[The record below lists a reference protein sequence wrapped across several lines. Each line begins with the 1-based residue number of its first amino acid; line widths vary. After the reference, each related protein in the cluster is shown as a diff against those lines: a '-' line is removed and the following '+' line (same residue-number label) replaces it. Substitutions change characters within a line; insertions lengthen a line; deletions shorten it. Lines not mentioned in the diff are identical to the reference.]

1 MPELSNEEMLASV
14 AQQGSDTPAN
24 DVKPEVNAP
33 SPEPQMYEYT
43 ANGRTVKEPLEMI
56 LKRASQG
63 YHYSQQMEA
72 LNRERQEIERIK
84 KENESL
90 SQWKRYDDY
99 AREHPDWNKHFQESW
114 EKRSSYQQ
122 EMQDDPMFQR
132 IVELENQLKSY
143 QESYQDKFKTYD
155 SFLEKAQYEKD
166 EQALNT
172 EIKGVREAYKHLD
185 FDTPDGTGRT
195 LEYRVLE
202 HMKNQQI
209 PSFKTAFRDL
219 YFEDALKAE
228 GERVKKSAAD
238 EIQRRTKSGILGVS
252 STPQMKAE
260 TKRPSTYEEAAD
272 FAKKELGLN

>member
-24 DVKPEVNAP
+24 DVTPQTPAP
-33 SPEPQMYEYT
+33 SSEPQMYEYT

-72 LNRERQEIERIK
+72 LNRERQEIERVR

-90 SQWKRYDDY
+90 SRWRDYDDY
-99 AREHPDWNKHFQESW
+99 ARKNPDWNTHIQEAW
-114 EKRSSYQQ
+114 ERRSALQSQQ
-122 EMQDDPMFQR
+122 EEDNPAFR
-132 IVELENQLKSY
+132 KISELENQIRG
-143 QESYQDKFKTYD
+143 YQDKFKTYD

-185 FDTPDGTGRT
+185 FDTPDGAGRT

-209 PSFKTAFRDL
+209 PSFKTAFKDL

-228 GERVKKSAAD
+228 GERIKKSAAD
-238 EIQRRTKSGILGVS
+238 EIQKRTKSGILGVS
-252 STPQMKAE
+252 PTPQMKE
-260 TKRPSTYEEAAD
+260 TRRPSTYEEAAD